1 MQVVKTRFEGLI
13 EFIPEVFH
21 DNRGWFYEYYTER
34 EFSKH
39 GITHSFVQDNQSFT
53 RKGCIRGLHL
63 QLPPA
68 EQAKLVSV
76 ISGRILDVVVDLR
89 AGSPT
94 FGQHYTCEM
103 DGNRHN
109 MMYVPAG
116 FAHGFAALEDTVF
129 FYKCSDYYSRE
140 NEAGVKWD
148 DPELAI
154 NWPIENPVV
163 SSKDQALPSF
173 EEFMRKSVTSQL

>member
-21 DNRGWFYEYYTER
+21 DSRGWFYEYYTER

-39 GITHSFVQDNQSFT
+39 GITHLFVQDNQSFT

-68 EQAKLVSV
+68 AQAKLVSV
-76 ISGRILDVVVDLR
+76 ITGRILDVVVDLR

-103 DGNRHN
+103 DGNRH
-109 MMYVPAG
+109 
-116 FAHGFAALEDTVF
+116 
-129 FYKCSDYYSRE
+129 
-140 NEAGVKWD
+140 
-148 DPELAI
+148 
-154 NWPIENPVV
+154 
-163 SSKDQALPSF
+163 
-173 EEFMRKSVTSQL
+173 

>member
-68 EQAKLVSV
+68 AQAKLVSV
-76 ISGRILDVVVDLR
+76 ITGRILDVVVDLR

-154 NWPIENPVV
+154 KWPIENPVV

>member
-13 EFIPEVFH
+13 ELIPEVFH

-34 EFSKH
+34 EFRKY

-63 QLPPA
+63 QLAPA
-68 EQAKLVSV
+68 TQAKLVSV
-76 ISGRILDVVVDLR
+76 ISGSILDVVVDLR

-94 FGQHYTCEM
+94 FGQHYTCAM
-103 DGNRHN
+103 DGLRHN
-109 MMYVPAG
+109 MLYVPPG
-116 FAHGFAALEDTVF
+116 FAHGFASLEDTVF

-140 NEAGVKWD
+140 NEAGVKWN
-148 DPELAI
+148 DPKLGI
-154 NWPIENPVV
+154 KWPLENPMV
-163 SSKDQALPSF
+163 SSKDEALPSF
-173 EEFMRKSVTSQL
+173 DEFMRKSVTSQL

>member
-89 AGSPT
+89 SGSPT

>member
-1 MQVVKTRFEGLI
+1 MI

-68 EQAKLVSV
+68 AQAKLVSV
-76 ISGRILDVVVDLR
+76 ITGRILDVVVDLR
-89 AGSPT
+89 SGSPT

-154 NWPIENPVV
+154 KWPIENPVV